1 MPDRSH
7 SLLSIDAPAFALL
20 AAITAAAWFIGV
32 RPVLQARAE
41 QEALTRQA
49 DTRLAEL
56 TLAQHEQRLFTES
69 LAEASR
75 ILDNATVQ
83 LVSSRRLNERVA
95 ALAAL
100 AREHG
105 LQLDEIKP
113 GATKREELFDL
124 VEIRISG
131 QASYA
136 ASASFFSALH
146 TTYPDTEISSFRLAA
161 RGAGEL
167 PADSFQF
174 TLLWYAAPADAA
186 D

>member
-1 MPDRSH
+1 MPDSAHNR
-7 SLLSIDAPAFALL
+7 LSIDAPAIVVL
-20 AAITAAAWFIGV
+20 AAITAAACFIGV
-32 RPVLQARAE
+32 QPALRARAE
-41 QEALTRQA
+41 REELARQA
-49 DTRLAEL
+49 DTRIAEL
-56 TLAQHEQRLFTES
+56 TLAQHEQRQFTES
-69 LAEASR
+69 LADAHR
-75 ILDNATVQ
+75 VLDNATVQ

-113 GATKREELFDL
+113 GATTPEELFDL

-131 QASYA
+131 QASYP
-136 ASASFFSALH
+136 ASASFFAALH
-146 TTYPDTEISSFRLAA
+146 TTYPDTEVSSFRLAA

>member
-1 MPDRSH
+1 MTDSRT
-7 SLLSIDAPAFALL
+7 SLLPINAAALGIL
-20 AAITAAAWFIGV
+20 AAVTAAGWFIGV
-32 RPVLQARAE
+32 QPVLRARAA
-41 QEALTRQA
+41 QEALNAQA

-56 TLAQHEQRLFTES
+56 TLAQHEQRLLAES
-69 LAEASR
+69 LEEAHR
-75 ILDNATVQ
+75 VLDNVTVQ

-95 ALAAL
+95 ALTSL

-113 GATKREELFDL
+113 GATTREELFDL
-124 VEIRISG
+124 VEIRLSG
-131 QASYA
+131 QASYP
-136 ASASFFSALH
+136 ASAAFFGALH
-146 TTYPDTEISSFRLAA
+146 TAYPDTEVSSFRLAA

-174 TLLWYAAPADAA
+174 TLLWYAAPAESA